1 MIKMLNKKTLSQFSS
16 DIYFLLESGFSI
28 IKTMD
33 ILSRQKSYKRL
44 RKVFED
50 IGNSLKSGNN
60 PYNSFSKYKSYFP
73 FEFINSIKLGDDS
86 NNLKESFKNLSQY
99 YEEEYARSKSLKDS
113 LAYPKMVFIMG
124 IGVVIF
130 LINFILPKF
139 TETLSSLGGDM
150 PGITKFFL
158 NSNIFFKRYYILI
171 LIFTVLLIAAG
182 IKFSEK
188 IKYNPV
194 TDYIKMK
201 FPFIKNYY
209 IKLQTYKYC
218 ESMLLMLSSGFNVYN
233 SMRDSI
239 EMSKNIYFKKTLEEV
254 TDNINSGSGITEAFQ
269 NSRVFEDKFI
279 ELISLGEESSNLNF
293 VIKKACFLY
302 GREIKNL
309 NKRVIS
315 IVEPSLILILA
326 FIVSMIILSIMLP
339 LFSIMDA
346 IGGV

>member
-1 MIKMLNKKTLSQFSS
+1 MIKLLSKKTLSQLSS
-16 DIYFLLESGFSI
+16 DIYFLQESGFSI

-33 ILSRQKSYKRL
+33 ILSRQKSYKRM

-50 IGNSLKSGNN
+50 IVNSLKSGNN
-60 PYNSFSKYKSYFP
+60 PYNSFSKYKAYFP

-86 NNLKESFKNLSQY
+86 NNLKEAFKNLSEY
-99 YEEEYARSKSLKDS
+99 YEEEYVRNKNLKDS
-113 LAYPKMVFIMG
+113 LAYPKLVFLMG
-124 IGVVIF
+124 TGVVIF

-139 TETLSSLGGDM
+139 TETLSSSGGNM
-150 PGITKFFL
+150 PGITRFFL
-158 NSNIFFKRYYILI
+158 DLNIFFKRYYVLV
-171 LIFTVLLIAAG
+171 LIFTVLLIAIG

-201 FPFIKNYY
+201 LPFIKGYY

-218 ESMLLMLSSGFNVYN
+218 KSILLMLSSGFNVYN

-239 EMSKNIYFKKTLEEV
+239 EMSKNIYFKKTLTEV
-254 TDNINSGSGITEAFQ
+254 TDDINSGSGITEAFE

-279 ELISLGEESSNLNF
+279 ELISLGEESSNIDF

-302 GREIKNL
+302 GREVKNL
-309 NKRVIS
+309 NKKVIS
-315 IVEPSLILILA
+315 FVEPCLILILA
-326 FIVSMIILSIMLP
+326 FIVSLIILSIMLP

-346 IGGV
+346 VGGV